1 MGVIFGSARSDE
13 RGKAYG
19 GNAGDQKSGKEVST
33 QAHYVHSLGWRVLRL
48 KDPAK
53 AERAAHQM
61 QLACDSPLIGY
72 DQHQRT
78 TLRDTLKASGYDI
91 AQLKKAVETDCSELI
106 RHCLA
111 YAFGR
116 DIVAA
121 DYFNT
126 ANLCRVLLATGLFE
140 ELTGDRYTRQ
150 DDYLRRGDIL
160 CTRSKGHVV
169 MVLSDGDKADADDRR
184 AYALG
189 ERLLKNGCEGPDV
202 QEMQQMLLQLNY
214 DLGKWGAD
222 GDFGD
227 QTEIAVL
234 QFQLTSNDLEDDG
247 IVGPK
252 TLAALDEALAALDA
266 PAAEPKMVKICGGDC
281 FIRTAPNTDGK
292 KLGVA
297 LKGSQLK
304 YGGEVWSNGW
314 ILVEVDN
321 RNGWVSGKYGRLVE

>member
-19 GNAGDQKSGKEVST
+19 GKAGDQKNGKEVST
-33 QAHYVHSLGWRVLRL
+33 QAHYIHSLGWRVLRL
-48 KDPAK
+48 KDPAM

-61 QLACDSPLIGY
+61 QLACDSPLVGY

-78 TLRDTLKASGYDI
+78 TLRAALKACGYDI
-91 AQLKKAVETDCSELI
+91 AQLKKAVETDCSDLI

-140 ELTGDRYTRQ
+140 ELTGDRYTQ
-150 DDYLRRGDIL
+150 LEDYLRRGDIL

-169 MVLSDGDKADADDRR
+169 MVLTDGDKADADDRR
-184 AYALG
+184 VYALG
-189 ERLLKNGCEGPDV
+189 ERLLRNGCEGPDV
-202 QEMQQMLLQLNY
+202 QEMQELLIRLGY
-214 DLGKWGAD
+214 GLGKWGAD
-222 GDFGD
+222 ADFGD
-227 QTEIAVL
+227 ATEMAVL
-234 QFQLTSNDLEDDG
+234 AYQRACGLEADG
-247 IVGPK
+247 VVGPL
-252 TLAALDEALAALDA
+252 TLAAMEAAIEALEAPVEAA
-266 PAAEPKMVKICGGDC
+266 KHVQISGGDC
-281 FIRTAPNTDGK
+281 YIRSAPGTDGR

-297 LKGSQLK
+297 KRDALLK
-304 YGGEVWSNGW
+304 YGGEVWQNGW